1 MKNLIESKISVQNLM
16 KLLLNVAFSSSLAI
30 QPALAQRTQQVS
42 TKEEGQATFN
52 TVVAEAAEIIE
63 EMRIPGLAVGVI
75 YGANSYSAGL
85 GVTKVGTDE
94 AVTPDTQFQIGSV
107 TKTFLSTVAMQLS
120 EQGKLDL
127 NARVVDILPWWKV
140 SDPDAT
146 SKARVVDLFHHR
158 AGWYGD
164 HGFLPVPP
172 GGSISEKVMLQAAY
186 VEQIYP
192 FDQTWMYNNTSIT
205 FATHVVSHVGGKPV
219 EKLIEE
225 NLFAPL
231 GMDASSFNYDT
242 TPPAENYAWG
252 HPPIYGKGKIDDL
265 TPYYI
270 PMIRESAASGGI
282 RSTATDML
290 KYARFQLDG
299 KDASGKQL
307 LPKKALDY
315 AHAPAVEAETGDFT
329 GLTWFVRDYDGVT
342 SPSHGGNWPGTRS
355 FLQLIPNHD
364 FAVVVLV
371 NSDRGV
377 EAYKKVANAMV
388 KAFTKIE
395 GTSPVAAGVDS
406 SVLDPFIGIFKGNA
420 QNIEIR
426 KEGDKYVFVQ
436 FSALTAGVD
445 PAPATVANT
454 AEGYLIITEGPNQGS
469 LGELLKDPSGELNYV
484 RFNHRIFI
492 RGDGAVDEFDLSGTV
507 FDK

>member
-1 MKNLIESKISVQNLM
+1 MGNL
-16 KLLLNVAFSSSLAI
+16 
-30 QPALAQRTQQVS
+30 
-42 TKEEGQATFN
+42 TKEDGQAVFN
-52 TVVAEAAEIIE
+52 AVVAEVADLIK
-63 EMRIPGLAVGVI
+63 EMHIPGLAVGVVH
-75 YGANSYSAGL
+75 GANTYSAGL

-107 TKTFLSTVAMQLS
+107 TKTFLSTVAMKLS

-127 NARVVDILPWWKV
+127 NARVVDILPWWRV
-140 SDPDAT
+140 ADAEAT

-186 VEQIYP
+186 VEQLYP
-192 FDQTWMYNNTSIT
+192 FGQTWMYNNTSIT
-205 FATHVVSHVGGKPV
+205 FATHVVSHVGGKPI
-219 EKLIEE
+219 ENLIEE
-225 NLFAPL
+225 HLLAPL
-231 GMDASSFNYDT
+231 GMEESSFNYDA

-252 HPPIYGKGKIDDL
+252 HPPIYGKDKDNTSDL

-270 PMIRESAASGGI
+270 PLIRESAASGGI
-282 RSTATDML
+282 RSTVTDML
-290 KYARFQLDG
+290 KYARFHLDG
-299 KDASGKQL
+299 KDASGNQL
-307 LPKKALDY
+307 LSKKALDY

-329 GLTWFVRDYDGVT
+329 GLTWFVHDYDGVT

-355 FLQLIPNHD
+355 FLQLIPDHD

-371 NSDRGV
+371 HSDRGV
-377 EAYKKVANAMV
+377 EAYKQVVNAMV

-395 GTSPVAAGVDS
+395 AKSWVAAGIDP
-406 SVLDPFIGIFKGNA
+406 SVLDPFVGVFKGNS

-436 FSALTAGVD
+436 FSALTKGKD
-445 PAPATVANT
+445 PAPANLANT
-454 AEGYLIITEGPNQGS
+454 AEGYFIITEGPNEGS
-469 LGELLKDPSGELNYV
+469 LGELLKDPPGKLNYV

-492 RGDGAVDEFDLSGTV
+492 RGDGAINEFSLSGSV

>member
-1 MKNLIESKISVQNLM
+1 MKRNIALFFMVI
-16 KLLLNVAFSSSLAI
+16 VAAFAAV
-30 QPALAQRTQQVS
+30 QPAFAQKNQQFNNKM
-42 TKEEGQATFN
+42 TKKDGQAAFDA
-52 TVVAEAAEIIE
+52 VVVEANALIKKLH
-63 EMRIPGLAVGVI
+63 IPGLAVGVI
-75 YGANSYSAGL
+75 YGDNSYSTGI
-85 GVTKVGTDE
+85 GITKVGTKE
-94 AVTPDTQFQIGSV
+94 PVTPDTQFQIGSV
-107 TKTFLSTVAMQLS
+107 TKTFLSTVAMQQS
-120 EQGKLDL
+120 EQGILDL
-127 NARVVDILPWWKV
+127 NKRIVDILPWFRV
-140 SDPDAT
+140 QDPEAT

-164 HGFLPVPP
+164 HGFLRVPP
-172 GGSISEKVMLQAAY
+172 GGSISEKVMLQGAY
-186 VEQIYP
+186 IQQIYP

-205 FATHVVSHVGGKPV
+205 FATHVVSHVGGKPI
-219 EKLIEE
+219 ETLIEKH
-225 NLFAPL
+225 LFAPL

-252 HPPIYGKGKIDDL
+252 HPPIYGEGSISDL
-265 TPYYI
+265 KPYFV
-270 PMIRESAASGGI
+270 PMIRESAASGAI
-282 RSTATDML
+282 RSTVTDML

-299 KDASGKQL
+299 KDASGNQL
-307 LPKKALDY
+307 LSKKALDY

-329 GLTWFVRDYDGVT
+329 GLTWFVHDYDGVI

-355 FLQLIPNHD
+355 FLQLIPDHD

-371 NSDRGV
+371 HSDRGV

-395 GTSPVAAGVDS
+395 PKSPVAAGVDP
-406 SVLDPFIGIFKGNA
+406 SVLDPFVGVFKGNS

-436 FSALTAGVD
+436 FSALTKGAD
-445 PAPATVANT
+445 PAPANVANT
-454 AEGYLIITEGPNQGS
+454 AEGWFIITEGPNEGA
-469 LGELLKDPSGELNYV
+469 LGELLKDPSGALNYV

-492 RGDGAVDEFDLSGTV
+492 RGEGAVDEFSLSGSV

>member
-1 MKNLIESKISVQNLM
+1 MKQVIKSKR
-16 KLLLNVAFSSSLAI
+16 KLLITVAISSLFAM
-30 QPALAQRTQQVS
+30 QPACADQNQPFMS
-42 TKEEGQATFN
+42 KEQGQATFDAVIAD
-52 TVVAEAAEIIE
+52 TAEMIK
-63 EMRIPGLAVGVI
+63 EMNIPGLAVGVI
-75 YGANSYSAGL
+75 HGSNSYSTGL

-127 NARVVDILPWWKV
+127 NARVVDILPWWRV
-140 SDPDAT
+140 SDPGAT

-164 HGFLPVPP
+164 HGFLRVPP

-205 FATHVVSHVGGKPV
+205 FATHVVSHVGGKPI
-219 EKLIEE
+219 ETLIED
-225 NLFAPL
+225 NLLAPL
-231 GMDASSFNYDT
+231 GMNASSFNYDA
-242 TPPAENYAWG
+242 TPPAKNYAWG
-252 HPPIYGKGKIDDL
+252 HPPIYGEGSISDL
-265 TPYYI
+265 KPYYI
-270 PMIRESAASGGI
+270 PLIRESAASGAL
-282 RSTATDML
+282 RSTVADML

-307 LPKKALDY
+307 LSKEALDY
-315 AHAPAVEAETGDFT
+315 AHAPAVEASTGDFT
-329 GLTWFVRDYDGVT
+329 GLTWFVHDYDGVT

-355 FLQLIPNHD
+355 FLQLIPDRD

-371 NSDRGV
+371 HSDRGV

-395 GTSPVAAGVDS
+395 SNSPVAAGVDP
-406 SVLDPFIGIFKGNA
+406 SVLDPFVGVFKGNS

-426 KEGDKYVFVQ
+426 KEDDKYVFVQ
-436 FSALTAGVD
+436 FSALTKGAD
-445 PAPATVANT
+445 PAPANVANT
-454 AEGYLIITEGPNQGS
+454 AEGYFIITEGPNKGA
-469 LGELLKDPSGELNYV
+469 LGELLKDSSGELNYV

-492 RGDGAVDEFDLSGTV
+492 RGEGAVDEFDLSGSV
-507 FDK
+507 FDE

>member
-1 MKNLIESKISVQNLM
+1 MKQKM
-16 KLLLNVAFSSSLAI
+16 KLLFTLIISLLFTVQSAT
-30 QPALAQRTQQVS
+30 AQKQKKMS
-42 TKEEGQATFN
+42 EKKGQAVFDAVMKET
-52 TVVAEAAEIIE
+52 AELIK

-75 YGANSYSAGL
+75 YGDNSYSAGL

-120 EQGKLDL
+120 EEGKLDL
-127 NARVVDILPWWKV
+127 NARVVDILPWWRV
-140 SDPDAT
+140 ADPDAT

-164 HGFLPVPP
+164 HGFLRVPS
-172 GGSISEKVMLQAAY
+172 GGSISEKVMLQGAY
-186 VEQIYP
+186 IPQIYP

-205 FATHVVSHVGGKPV
+205 FATHVVSHVGGKPI
-219 EKLIEE
+219 ETLIEE
-225 NLFAPL
+225 HLLTPL
-231 GMDASSFNYDT
+231 GMNASSFNYDD
-242 TPPAENYAWG
+242 TPPAKNYAWG
-252 HPPIYGKGKIDDL
+252 HPPIYGEGSISDL
-265 TPYYI
+265 KPYYI
-270 PMIRESAASGGI
+270 PLIRESAASGAL
-282 RSTATDML
+282 RSTVTDML

-299 KDASGKQL
+299 KDASGNQL
-307 LPKKALDY
+307 MSKKALDY
-315 AHAPAVEAETGDFT
+315 VHAPAVEAEAGDFT
-329 GLTWFVRDYDGVT
+329 GLTWFVHDYNGVT

-355 FLQLIPNHD
+355 FLQLIPDRD

-371 NSDRGV
+371 HSDRGA

-395 GTSPVAAGVDS
+395 AKSPVAAGVDP
-406 SVLDPFIGIFKGNA
+406 SVLDPFVGVFKGNS
-420 QNIEIR
+420 QNIEIK

-436 FSALTAGVD
+436 SSLLTKGSD
-445 PAPATVANT
+445 PAPANVANT
-454 AEGYLIITEGPNQGS
+454 ADGYFIITEGPNEGS

-492 RGDGAVDEFDLSGTV
+492 RGEGAVDEFPVSGSV

>member
-1 MKNLIESKISVQNLM
+1 MEKISKKRM
-16 KLLLNVAFSSSLAI
+16 KLLPTVIISSLFAM
-30 QPALAQRTQQVS
+30 QPSLAHQNNKM

-52 TVVAEAAEIIE
+52 AVVAEANELIK
-63 EMRIPGLAVGVI
+63 EMHIPGLAVGVI
-75 YGANSYSAGL
+75 YGPNSYSAGL
-85 GVTKVGTDE
+85 GVTKVGTNE

-107 TKTFLSTVAMQLS
+107 TKTFLSTLAMQQS
-120 EQGKLDL
+120 EQGILDL
-127 NARVVDILPWWKV
+127 NKRIVDILPWWRV
-140 SDPDAT
+140 ADPVAT

-172 GGSISEKVMLQAAY
+172 GGSISEKVMLQGAY
-186 VEQIYP
+186 AQQIYP

-205 FATHVVSHVGGKPV
+205 FATHIVSHVGGKPI
-219 EKLIEE
+219 ETLIEE
-225 NLFAPL
+225 NLLDPL
-231 GMDASSFNYDT
+231 GMDASSFNYDA
-242 TPPAENYAWG
+242 TPDKNYAWG
-252 HPPIYGKGKIDDL
+252 HPPIYGEGSISDL
-265 TPYYI
+265 KPYYI

-282 RSTATDML
+282 RSTVTDML

-307 LPKKALDY
+307 LSKKALDY

-329 GLTWFVRDYDGVT
+329 GLTWFVHDYDGVT

-355 FLQLIPNHD
+355 FLQLIPDHD

-371 NSDRGV
+371 HSDRGV

-395 GTSPVAAGVDS
+395 AKSPVAAGVDP
-406 SVLDPFIGIFKGNA
+406 SVLDPFVGVFKGNS

-426 KEGDKYVFVQ
+426 KDGEKYVFVQ
-436 FSALTAGVD
+436 FSALTKGAD
-445 PAPATVANT
+445 PAPAHVANT
-454 AEGYLIITEGPNQGS
+454 SEGYFIITEGPNKGS

-492 RGDGAVDEFDLSGTV
+492 RGDGAVDEFDLSGSV
-507 FDK
+507 FDKQDE

>member
-1 MKNLIESKISVQNLM
+1 MKRKI
-16 KLLLNVAFSSSLAI
+16 KLLFAVIISALFAV
-30 QPALAQRTQQVS
+30 QPAFAQKKQKTM
-42 TKEEGQATFN
+42 TKKEGQAIFDAE
-52 TVVAEAAEIIE
+52 VAKAADLIKK
-63 EMRIPGLAVGVI
+63 MHIPGLAVGVI
-75 YGANSYSAGL
+75 YGDNSYSAGL

-94 AVTPDTQFQIGSV
+94 AVTPDTKFQIGSV
-107 TKTFLSTVAMQLS
+107 TKTFLSTVAMQQS
-120 EQGKLDL
+120 EQGILDL
-127 NARVVDILPWWKV
+127 NARVVDILPWWRV

-164 HGFLPVPP
+164 HGFLRVPP

-205 FATHVVSHVGGKPV
+205 FATHVVSHVGGKPI
-219 EKLIEE
+219 ETLIEE
-225 NLFAPL
+225 NLLAPL
-231 GMDASSFNYDT
+231 GMDASSFNYDN
-242 TPPAENYAWG
+242 TPPAKNYAWG
-252 HPPIYGKGKIDDL
+252 HPPIYGEGSISDL
-265 TPYYI
+265 KPYYI

-282 RSTATDML
+282 RSTVTDML

-299 KDASGKQL
+299 KDASGNQL
-307 LPKKALDY
+307 LSKKALDY
-315 AHAPAVEAETGDFT
+315 AHAPAVEAEAGDFT
-329 GLTWFVRDYDGVT
+329 GLTWFVHDYDGVT

-355 FLQLIPNHD
+355 FLQLIPEYN

-371 NSDRGV
+371 HSDRGV

-388 KAFTKIE
+388 KAFTGIE
-395 GTSPVAAGVDS
+395 AKSPVAAGVDP
-406 SVLDPFIGIFKGNA
+406 SVLDPFVGVFKGNS

-436 FSALTAGVD
+436 FSFLTNGAD
-445 PAPATVANT
+445 PAPANVANT
-454 AEGYLIITEGPNQGS
+454 AEGYFIITEGPNIGS

-492 RGDGAVDEFDLSGTV
+492 RSNGKVDDIPSSGSV

>member
-1 MKNLIESKISVQNLM
+1 MIKNLKLFLTVIISVLFTVQ
-16 KLLLNVAFSSSLAI
+16 SSS
-30 QPALAQRTQQVS
+30 AQQQKKMSQKKGQKVFDAVM
-42 TKEEGQATFN
+42 KETSEM
-52 TVVAEAAEIIE
+52 IK

-75 YGANSYSAGL
+75 YGPNSYSAGL
-85 GVTKVGTDE
+85 GITKVGTDE
-94 AVTPDTQFQIGSV
+94 AVTPDTHFQIGSV
-107 TKTFLSTVAMQLS
+107 TKTFLSTVAMKQS
-120 EQGKLDL
+120 EQGILDL

-140 SDPDAT
+140 SDPEAT

-186 VEQIYP
+186 VPQIYP

-205 FATHVVSHVGGKPV
+205 FATHVVSHVGGKPI
-219 EKLIEE
+219 ENLIEE
-225 NLFAPL
+225 NLFVPL
-231 GMDASSFNYDT
+231 GMNESSFNYDA
-242 TPPAENYAWG
+242 TPPSKNYAWG
-252 HPPIYGKGKIDDL
+252 HPPIYGEGSISDL
-265 TPYYI
+265 KPYYI

-282 RSTATDML
+282 RTTVRDML

-299 KDASGKQL
+299 KDASGNQL
-307 LPKKALDY
+307 LSKKALDY
-315 AHAPAVEAETGDFT
+315 AHAPAVEAEAGDFT
-329 GLTWFVRDYDGVT
+329 GLTWFVHDYDGIT

-355 FLQLIPNHD
+355 FLQLIPEHD

-371 NSDRGV
+371 HSDRGA

-395 GTSPVAAGVDS
+395 AKSPVAVGADS
-406 SVLDPFIGIFKGNA
+406 KVLDPFVGVFKGNS

-436 FSALTAGVD
+436 FSALTNGAD
-445 PAPATVANT
+445 PAPANLANT
-454 AEGYLIITEGPNQGS
+454 ADGYFIITEGPNEGA
-469 LGELLKDPSGELNYV
+469 LGELLKDPSGKLNYV

-492 RGDGAVDEFDLSGTV
+492 RGEGAVNEFSLSGSV